1 MSLAVKLGKFRALD
15 AGRRRLFF
23 RAWFELG
30 RARWVLWRKPFREL
44 VAGFDRCA
52 ADVSAPGLEAGQI
65 EVARD
70 IGWAVRTASA
80 YTPWKS
86 ACLVQVLAAQRL
98 LAGAGIGGV
107 FYLGAGNGGE
117 QGAGDFMAHAWLLCG
132 GEFITGEAGAE
143 QYTALTAFRWQ

>member
-1 MSLAVKLGKFRALD
+1 MMLDRIRKFFALER
-15 AGRRRLFF
+15 GRRWLFLSAF
-23 RAWFELG
+23 YYLG
-30 RARWVLWRKPFREL
+30 RARWLLWRRPFREL
-44 VAGFDRCA
+44 VAGFERCGV
-52 ADVSAPGLEAGQI
+52 DVSAPGLEAGQL

-107 FYLGAGNGGE
+107 FYLGAGNDGE
-117 QGAGDFMAHAWLLCG
+117 EGQGDFMAHAWLCCG

-143 QYTALTAFRWQ
+143 QYTALTAYRWQ